1 MKAWQMWWIITLIG
15 IAILVICEIMGVPI
29 D

>member
-1 MKAWQMWWIITLIG
+1 MNEWRIWWIITFIG
-15 IAILVICEIMGVPI
+15 IAILVICEIMGIPI

>member
-1 MKAWQMWWIITLIG
+1 MKAWQMWWVMVFIG
-15 IAILVICEIMGVPI
+15 IAILIICEIVGIPI

>member
-1 MKAWQMWWIITLIG
+1 MKAWQMWWVITFIG
-15 IAILVICEIMGVPI
+15 IAILIICEIMGIPI